1 MKRNKEIKTFAMSK
15 YKVSSKND
23 SNYKEYKA
31 FIDGCKY
38 ADSHPKNLWR
48 DAKTD
53 PPKNNEYD
61 WVLGQIQEDNGYLWI
76 PRVVEYRENIND
88 WHIPELGWLNDIT
101 KLEGKEVFKVIRW
114 MPIPADDTIKNKTT

>member
-1 MKRNKEIKTFAMSK
+1 MKRSKEIKSFAMSK

-38 ADSHPKNLWR
+38 ADRHPKNLWR

-53 PPKNNEYD
+53 PPKNSEYD

-76 PRVVEYRENIND
+76 PRVIEYRENTND
-88 WHIPELGWLNDIT
+88 WIIPELGSLNDIT

-114 MPIPADDTIKNKTT
+114 MPIPVDDTILNKK